1 MRTQHFKTLTLSHS
15 LLLSKRA
22 SPDWKFGEE
31 KVVTSDP
38 MLNFKI
44 PIRAAACE
52 YFVSFTSP
60 GRRRCGDAGNLI
72 IVTGWE
78 RMAE

>member
-38 MLNFKI
+38 MLNFI
-44 PIRAAACE
+44 LTYGTGVLISQPH
-52 YFVSFTSP
+52 YF
-60 GRRRCGDAGNLI
+60 
-72 IVTGWE
+72 
-78 RMAE
+78 